1 MAVKSW
7 DKKSFDTV
15 FGHESVGDSVEERA
29 RTSNREFVRSQV
41 QIALANDRATGR
53 KLSAREAL
61 DNFGPNILLELS
73 HKNAVPLILKEG
85 EPGKTIRSRR
95 GEMSLSVEELARV
108 AEVDVEKLI
117 QFENGCSTLPFRDIE
132 RLSRSLVLDES
143 VIGYQPGSGG
153 DPQLSVRFKEFFR
166 GAGDG
171 KGFLSSALILRLSE
185 AAWIVKKQL
194 SLQSKLGAHQLDAIR
209 ELGIKPSNDYKY
221 PAYKKGYSLAA
232 ETRRLLGLNEVEPI
246 HSLSELVEKKLC
258 IPVVQS
264 DFSKRFAGATV
275 APSDTGRGIILNTN
289 GLNSNVW
296 VRRTTL
302 AHELG
307 HLLWDP
313 DHRLNKLVVDEYDD
327 FNRPADSHGSS
338 HDEVESRANA
348 FAAEFLAPSDG
359 VKEVFKAHTKPEE
372 GIRAVMEHFGVGFI
386 TARWQVI
393 NSKLLCVDDKIS
405 TLDWSHSDD
414 WVVNEEAFLS
424 YSPVASIPESRR
436 GRFAEIVITC
446 AKEKIISDDSAAFCL
461 SCSPRDFIASRDTLI
476 SMR

>member
-1 MAVKSW
+1 MAMKDW
-7 DKKSFDTV
+7 DKFSFDAV
-15 FGHESVGDSVEERA
+15 FGHESTGNSVEERA

-41 QIALANDRATGR
+41 QIAFSNDRASGR

-61 DNFGPNILLELS
+61 DNFGSNILLELS
-73 HKNAVPLILKEG
+73 EKNAVPLILRQG

-95 GEMSLSVEELARV
+95 NEMSLSVEELARV
-108 AEVDVEKLI
+108 ADVELDRLI
-117 QFENGCSTLPFRDIE
+117 QFESGSSTLPFREIE

-166 GAGDG
+166 GAGEG

-185 AAWIVKKQL
+185 AAWVVKKQL
-194 SLQSKLGAHQLDAIR
+194 SLQAKLGVNQLSAIR
-209 ELGIKPSNDYKY
+209 DLGINPSNDYKY
-221 PAYKKGYSLAA
+221 PAYRKGYSLAS
-232 ETRRLLGLNEVEPI
+232 ETRRLLGLDDIEPI
-246 HSLSELVEKKLC
+246 QSLAELVENKLC

-264 DFSKRFAGATV
+264 DFSQRFAGATV

-313 DHRLNKLVVDEYDD
+313 DHRLNKFVVDEYDD
-327 FNRPADSHGSS
+327 FNRAVDSQGSQY
-338 HDEVESRANA
+338 DEVEARANA
-348 FAAEFLAPSDG
+348 FAAELLAPAEG
-359 VKEVFKAHTKPEE
+359 VKEIFSSQYKLED
-372 GIRAVMEHFGVGFI
+372 GIRAVMEHYGVGFI
-386 TARWQVI
+386 TARWQLV
-393 NSKLLCVDDKIS
+393 NAKLLRADQRIS
-405 TLDWSHSDD
+405 QIDWGHTQD

-424 YSPVASIPESRR
+424 YPFVDSIPESRR
-436 GRFAEIVITC
+436 GRFMEIVIDC
-446 AKEKIISDDSAAFCL
+446 AEEKIISNDSAAFCL
-461 SCSPRDFIASRDTLI
+461 SCSVSEFIAKRDVLM